1 METKKYKESASP
13 KSNLIHHV
21 NTAIS
26 LLHLW
31 EDQDK
36 LLCKIPQSLHHD
48 IRQANDSIEDKS
60 DIFSHSFFME
70 ADKLTLEILNKHF
83 YKRRIKMLDSLWLLI
98 PANLIAWFIVYQ
110 LEK

>member
-1 METKKYKESASP
+1 METKKGLTSIQEDLFSCINTATR
-13 KSNLIHHV
+13 I

-36 LLCKIPQSLHHD
+36 LLCNIPENLHEA
-48 IRQANDSIEDKS
+48 IRQANDSIQNKS

-70 ADKLTLEILNKHF
+70 TDKLTLEILNKHF
-83 YKRRIKMLDSLWLLI
+83 YKRKQTN
-98 PANLIAWFIVYQ
+98 A
-110 LEK
+110 